1 MRAGARMGWWSS
13 TGAYDEVWERHEM
26 KSHVYCV
33 EYKQKE
39 EGAGR
44 TSKSVERAKDSCMHR

>member
-1 MRAGARMGWWSS
+1 MMRYG
-13 TGAYDEVWERHEM
+13 ERHEM

-44 TSKSVERAKDSCMHR
+44 TSKSVKRAKDSCMHR